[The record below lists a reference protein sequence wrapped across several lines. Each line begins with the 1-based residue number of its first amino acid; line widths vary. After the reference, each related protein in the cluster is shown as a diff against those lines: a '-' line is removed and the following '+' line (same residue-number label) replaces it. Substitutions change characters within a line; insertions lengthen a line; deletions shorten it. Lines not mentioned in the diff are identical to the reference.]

1 MIRFNQRHRMLPL
14 LFLMLLVGT
23 DTVLAK
29 SLAEQANEPGEVET
43 LTSTKSDPIGVD
55 GLPGLVGSF
64 IVAASCDEAHW
75 VISEIEKYPERVE
88 KVKEVVVLKR
98 EPSSLTVRYTE
109 GAMGISSTSTMRWTF
124 TGAPERSVSSIVVGE
139 GESPSYTMI
148 RFLETKDPGYC
159 QLLAT
164 VFADVSWLPRFAV
177 SWVMDATREEL
188 ASAYR
193 EMIRRGQ
200 VSAK

>member
-1 MIRFNQRHRMLPL
+1 MQLPL
-14 LFLMLLVGT
+14 AATLVAFMT
-23 DTVLAK
+23 ISSLAQAT
-29 SLAEQANEPGEVET
+29 SLAEQAREPGDVET
-43 LTSTKSDPIGVD
+43 LTSSKSDPIGIA

-64 IVAASCDEAHW
+64 IVAASCDEAHRI
-75 VISEIEKYPERVE
+75 VSDIEKYPERVE

-98 EPSSLTVRYTE
+98 EPSALTVRYTE

-124 TGAPERSVSSIVVGE
+124 TGAPERSVSSIVVGKD
-139 GESPSYTMI
+139 ESPSYTMI
-148 RFLETKDPGYC
+148 RFIGTKDPGYC

-200 VSAK
+200 APAK

>member
-1 MIRFNQRHRMLPL
+1 MHLPIATL
-14 LFLMLLVGT
+14 LLAFMTLSSLAH
-23 DTVLAK
+23 AK

-64 IVAASCDEAHW
+64 IVAASCDEAHR

-124 TGAPERSVSSIVVGE
+124 TGAPERSVSSIVVGK

-148 RFLETKDPGYC
+148 RFLETKEPGYC

-200 VSAK
+200 ASAK

>member
-1 MIRFNQRHRMLPL
+1 MHLPIATL
-14 LFLMLLVGT
+14 LLAFMTLSSLAQ
-23 DTVLAK
+23 AK

-43 LTSTKSDPIGVD
+43 LTSTKSDPIGVE

-64 IVAASCDEAHW
+64 IVAASCDEAHR

-124 TGAPERSVSSIVVGE
+124 TGAPERSVSSIVVGKD
-139 GESPSYTMI
+139 ESPSYTMI
-148 RFLETKDPGYC
+148 RFLETKEPGYC

-200 VSAK
+200 ASDK

>member
-1 MIRFNQRHRMLPL
+1 MHLPIATL
-14 LFLMLLVGT
+14 LLAFMTLSTLAQ
-23 DTVLAK
+23 AK

-43 LTSTKSDPIGVD
+43 LRSTKSDPIGVD

-64 IVAASCDEAHW
+64 IVAASCDEAHR

-98 EPSSLTVRYTE
+98 EPGALTVRYTE

-124 TGAPERSVSSIVVGE
+124 TGAPQRSVSSIVVGE

-200 VSAK
+200 ASAK

>member
-1 MIRFNQRHRMLPL
+1 MHLPIATL
-14 LFLMLLVGT
+14 L
-23 DTVLAK
+23 LAFMTL
-29 SLAEQANEPGEVET
+29 STFAHARTLAEQANEPGEVET
-43 LTSTKSDPIGVD
+43 LTSTKSDPIGVA

-64 IVAASCDEAHW
+64 IVAASCGDAHR
-75 VISEIEKYPERVE
+75 ILSDIEKYPERVE

-98 EPSSLTVRYTE
+98 EPSALTVRDTE

-124 TGAPERSVSSIVVGE
+124 TGAPERSVSSIVVGK

-164 VFADVSWLPRFAV
+164 VFADVRWLPRFAV

-200 VSAK
+200 ASAK